1 MRDALEK
8 LVTKFNHR
16 AETDDKLR
24 NDLAG
29 IERKVM
35 LDLGNRT
42 QFHFVLKNA
51 HVDGVN
57 DGPVDSPDIMI
68 ITDEGTLESLIKR
81 EIGPMKAIALR
92 KLKVKASIED
102 MLRLR
107 KFF

>member
-8 LVTKFNHR
+8 LVTKFNQK

-35 LDLGNRT
+35 LDLGNGT
-42 QFHFVLKNA
+42 QFNFLLKDA
-51 HVDGVN
+51 HVDGIN
-57 DGPVDSPDIMI
+57 DGPIDSPDITI
-68 ITDEGTLESLIKR
+68 ITDEGTLDSLIKR

>member
-1 MRDALEK
+1 VRDALEK
-8 LVTKFNHR
+8 LVTKFNQK

-35 LDLGNRT
+35 LDLGNGT
-42 QFHFVLKNA
+42 QFNFLLKDA
-51 HVDGVN
+51 HVDGIN
-57 DGPVDSPDIMI
+57 DGPIDSPDITI
-68 ITDEGTLESLIKR
+68 ITDEGTLDSLIKR

>member
-1 MRDALEK
+1 VRDALEK
-8 LVTKFNHR
+8 LMTKFNQR

-35 LDLGNRT
+35 LDLGNGT
-42 QFHFVLKNA
+42 QFNFLLKDA
-51 HVDGVN
+51 HVDGIN

-68 ITDEGTLESLIKR
+68 ITDQGTLESLIKR

>member
-8 LVTKFNHR
+8 LMTKFNQR

-35 LDLGNRT
+35 LDLGNGT
-42 QFHFVLKNA
+42 QFNFLLKDA
-51 HVDGVN
+51 HVDGIN

-68 ITDEGTLESLIKR
+68 ITDQGTLESLIKR